1 MPHHQERH
9 TDSGFDVAGVGQAF
23 RLLGRGL
30 TLRCPNCGGGP
41 VLQHWLKM
49 RVRCGNCGLR
59 LERGEHDYFLGS
71 LLLNYCLSGVLLLV
85 TLAVVLI
92 TRWPE
97 VPWTALQYG
106 GPLAMLLMPVVL
118 FPFTKLL
125 FLAADLIMRPVTPAE
140 LEWHRTAEEQWSTDK
155 DLPRHV

>member
-1 MPHHQERH
+1 MPHHRERH